1 MRVIIGFMVKKIYDY
16 WYIGCF
22 TSCKR
27 TKFLIKHASIE
38 IYMLS
43 KSGFT
48 VEQVDVQNI
57 TNLSL
62 ITSLLHTCI

>member
-1 MRVIIGFMVKKIYDY
+1 MRVIISFMVKKIYDY

-43 KSGFT
+43 KLGFT